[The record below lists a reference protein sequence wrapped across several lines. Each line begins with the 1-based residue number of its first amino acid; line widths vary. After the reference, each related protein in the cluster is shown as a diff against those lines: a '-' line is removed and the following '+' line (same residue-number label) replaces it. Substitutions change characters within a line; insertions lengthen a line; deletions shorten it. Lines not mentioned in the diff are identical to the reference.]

1 MSNQKE
7 TYFLSTWKWN
17 KPEALKNTATYKP
30 SLGIQKEEWKSHFKT
45 PLGNFNLHLVIMWEP
60 DFKPDWNHTQM

>member
-30 SLGIQKEEWKSHFKT
+30 SLGIQTRGVEITF
-45 PLGNFNLHLVIMWEP
+45 
-60 DFKPDWNHTQM
+60 